1 MKVWL
6 LRIHD
11 RKRLI
16 MATVAAMLL
25 VAISLVTTGFISA
38 LCDLS
43 AFAILFTVVWLKV
56 CESQPRYKSNE

>member
-1 MKVWL
+1 MKAWL

-11 RKRLI
+11 RKRRI
-16 MATVAAMLL
+16 MVVAVVMLL
-25 VAISLVTTGFISA
+25 VVISLVTTGFISA

-56 CESQPRYKSNE
+56 CES